1 MLDLYTVKLNN
12 TYTYKKQSDI
22 VTPVEGQTLLANVTD
37 ITYTRG
43 YSYLFSTVW
52 TRVDSD
58 KDVLIEEALMPSLA
72 MILDYMNNHFYIK
85 SDTSSSNITSF
96 CKDYTSKITKVHISS
111 DDLTFATDGTI
122 SSFDNTD
129 LFIVGDLI
137 HIKDTKRNKNKF
149 GYVIAKT
156 DTSIQLDIVLRAE
169 DTYGLLMLSEIYRQV
184 ETIIGKMIWFD
195 IYERDLLQNGN
206 ITSESEG
213 SYSQSTELD
222 GSTING
228 LQYPSGITNGLK
240 PYIRVRV
247 LN

>member
-1 MLDLYTVKLNN
+1 MIDLYTIKLNN

-22 VTPVEGQTLLANVTD
+22 VTPVAGQTLLADVTD
-37 ITYTRG
+37 VNYTRG
-43 YSYLFSTVW
+43 YSYVYSTQW
-52 TRVDSD
+52 DRTDSD
-58 KDVLIEEALMPSLA
+58 KDTMIEEAIKPSIST
-72 MILDYMNNHFYIK
+72 ILDYMNNHFYVK
-85 SDTSSSNITSF
+85 SDTSNSNITTF
-96 CKDYTSKITKVHISS
+96 CKDYSTYIKKVHISS
-111 DDLTFATDGTI
+111 DELTYATDGTI
-122 SSFDNTD
+122 GTFDNSD

-137 HIKDTKRNKNKF
+137 HIRDAKRNKNKY

-156 DTSIQLDIVLRAE
+156 DNNIQLDIALRAE
-169 DTYGLLMLSEIYRQV
+169 DSYGLLMLSEINEQV
-184 ETIIGKMIWFD
+184 ELIIGKMIWFD

-228 LQYPSGITNGLK
+228 LQYPSGITNGLN